1 MIKKNKNNL
10 IETYE
15 LREKGFHPLLIRDNW
30 QVAKLNY
37 LEDQNIRNIK
47 KLDIHFNT
55 DEVFVLL
62 KGKAVIIAAVFEN
75 GIPVFE
81 MELMEQNL
89 IYNIPKNRW
98 HNIAMEEGSEV
109 LLVEKSNTH
118 LSDFDHF
125 NLDSK
130 HITILRDKVEELLK
144 NKTN

>member
-1 MIKKNKNNL
+1 MIKNNKNNL

-15 LREKGFHPLLIRDNW
+15 VREKGFHPLLIRDNW

>member
-1 MIKKNKNNL
+1 MIKSNKNNL

-15 LREKGFHPLLIRDNW
+15 VIEKGFHPLLIRDNW

-62 KGKAVIIAAVFEN
+62 KGKAVIIGAVFEN
-75 GIPVFE
+75 EIPVFE
-81 MELMEQNL
+81 MELMEQNM
-89 IYNIPKNRW
+89 IYNIPKNSW

-125 NLDSK
+125 NLDPK

>member
-1 MIKKNKNNL
+1 MIKNNKNKL

-15 LREKGFHPLLIRDNW
+15 FTEKGFHPLIIKDDW

-47 KLDIHFNT
+47 KIDVHYKT

-62 KGKAVIIAAVFEN
+62 KGKAVLIAVVFEN
-75 GIPVFE
+75 EIPVFE
-81 MELMEQNL
+81 TELMEQNK

-118 LSDFDHF
+118 LSDFDYYK
-125 NLDSK
+125 LDSK
-130 HITILRDKVEELLK
+130 HIITLRDQVEQLLK

>member
-1 MIKKNKNNL
+1 MIKNNKNNL

-15 LREKGFHPLLIRDNW
+15 FTEKGFHPLIIKDDW

-47 KLDIHFNT
+47 KIDVHYKT
-55 DEVFVLL
+55 DEVFLLL
-62 KGKAVIIAAVFEN
+62 KGKAVLIAVVFEN
-75 GIPVFE
+75 EIPVFE
-81 MELMEQNL
+81 TELMEQNK
-89 IYNIPKNRW
+89 IYNIPKNMW

-118 LSDFDHF
+118 LSDFDYYK
-125 NLDSK
+125 LDSK
-130 HITILRDKVEELLK
+130 HIITLRDQVEQLLK

>member
-1 MIKKNKNNL
+1 MIKNNKNNL

-15 LREKGFHPLLIRDNW
+15 AKEKGFHPLLIRDHW

-47 KLDIHFNT
+47 KLDIHYIT
-55 DEVFVLL
+55 DEVFVLM
-62 KGKAVIIAAVFEN
+62 KGKAVIIAAVIEN

-125 NLDSK
+125 NLDPK

>member
-1 MIKKNKNNL
+1 MIKNNKNNL

-15 LREKGFHPLLIRDNW
+15 GREKGFHPLLIRDNW

-47 KLDIHFNT
+47 KLDIHYNT
-55 DEVFVLL
+55 DEVFVLM
-62 KGKAVIIAAVFEN
+62 KGKAVIIAAVIEN

-125 NLDSK
+125 NLDPK
-130 HITILRDKVEELLK
+130 HITILRDKVEQLLK
-144 NKTN
+144 NKIN

>member
-1 MIKKNKNNL
+1 MIKNNKNNL

-15 LREKGFHPLLIRDNW
+15 VGEKGFHPLLIRDNW

-75 GIPVFE
+75 EIPVFE
-81 MELMEQNL
+81 MELMEQNM
-89 IYNIPKNRW
+89 IYNIPKNSW

-125 NLDSK
+125 NLDPK
-130 HITILRDKVEELLK
+130 HITILKGKVEELLK
-144 NKTN
+144 NKTI

>member
-1 MIKKNKNNL
+1 MIKNNKNKL

-15 LREKGFHPLLIRDNW
+15 FTEKGFHPLIIKDDW

-47 KLDIHFNT
+47 KIDVHYKT
-55 DEVFVLL
+55 DEVFLLL
-62 KGKAVIIAAVFEN
+62 KGKAVLIAVVFEN
-75 GIPVFE
+75 EIPVFE
-81 MELMEQNL
+81 TELMEQNK
-89 IYNIPKNRW
+89 IYNIPKNMW

-118 LSDFDHF
+118 LSDFDYYK
-125 NLDSK
+125 LDSK
-130 HITILRDKVEELLK
+130 HIITLRDQVEQLLK